1 MTENELLPW
10 HIQYWRL
17 GIVTWHGW
25 VVKHEYILHRAFLF
39 DFIFRCGATVWMNA
53 GVKSRGRRQT
63 ERAIGPSRSCCHTS
77 SHNWSSAGVKR
88 WPSAT
93 RSEPPSATL
102 DILFDDHAAVSEE
115 RAGQWLQECPS
126 VGARVKCLHAAEG
139 WTLAAHDAS
148 RGVDLPVQNDGAA

>member
-1 MTENELLPW
+1 MSTFCTGRFYLTLSSGVG
-10 HIQYWRL
+10 QQC
-17 GIVTWHGW
+17 GW
-25 VVKHEYILHRAFLF
+25 MLASSPEVA
-39 DFIFRCGATVWMNA
+39 D
-53 GVKSRGRRQT
+53 
-63 ERAIGPSRSCCHTS
+63 RAIGPSRSCCHTS

-93 RSEPPSATL
+93 QSEPPSATL

-126 VGARVKCLHAAEG
+126 VGARVKCLHVAEG

-148 RGVDLPVQNDGAA
+148 RGVDLPVQNDGTAWRDKVFFRSRNWMQEKWHFSKFEHNIKSY